1 MASMVA
7 SSSSLNPRAAPSH
20 HAHSLSGTPTPT
32 LASHALPMG
41 PEKYRGAVVDDLQ
54 LPPAFCLPATAPVS
68 RAITEAYERDFSQI
82 PILSEGRRVLGY
94 VSVGR
99 LKEGWEKGQVNPDV
113 AIANYT
119 TRFPTTSKPYRVITP
134 DTPLED
140 LEDFLRVEEFAL
152 VTDSERKFVLGVATR
167 SDLENFTSRRG
178 C

>member
-1 MASMVA
+1 MVA
-7 SSSSLNPRAAPSH
+7 ASSSLNPPHTAPSH

-32 LASHALPMG
+32 LSSRPLPTG

-54 LPPAFCLPATAPVS
+54 LPPAFCLPATAPVN

-99 LKEGWEKGQVNPDV
+99 LKEGWEKGEVNPDV
-113 AIANYT
+113 AISNYT

-140 LEDFLRVEEFAL
+140 LEDFLCVEEFAL

-167 SDLENFTSRRG
+167 ADLDNFISRRG
-178 C
+178 F

>member
-1 MASMVA
+1 MARRT
-7 SSSSLNPRAAPSH
+7 PH
-20 HAHSLSGTPTPT
+20 HRTTPTPSP
-32 LASHALPMG
+32 ARQRRRSP
-41 PEKYRGAVVDDLQ
+41 RGAVVDDLQ

-113 AIANYT
+113 AISNYT

-167 SDLENFTSRRG
+167 SDLEMIDVGRLDLK
-178 C
+178 